1 MPPHIRI
8 GNQTSKEVPYRE
20 PFEFALRHG
29 FDAFEWFSD
38 RGRGGWSESD
48 MDAAA
53 RRHLRRTV
61 EEHGM
66 LCSVHAPY
74 AADPVSQDGERA
86 ILRSIAFAGDI
97 SAGVVN
103 LHLFP

>member
-1 MPPHIRI
+1 
-8 GNQTSKEVPYRE
+8 
-20 PFEFALRHG
+20 
-29 FDAFEWFSD
+29 
-38 RGRGGWSESD
+38 
-48 MDAAA
+48 MDATA

-86 ILRSIAFAGDI
+86 IRAVHERFGLDSVGSQAR
-97 SAGVVN
+97 
-103 LHLFP
+103 